1 MLSVIIPVYN
11 EAATIGVVLEKV
23 LAVPLPGGMAREV
36 IVVND
41 GSTDGTADAL
51 EAWVNRPPQA
61 PPPAGQVKII
71 HQKNQGK
78 AGAIRAGIKQ
88 ASGDIL
94 LIQDADLEYDPAQY
108 PGLLRPILEGQAQVV
123 YGSRFLGNIRNM
135 SWIDRWANNVSNTM
149 FRRLYGAVITDIN
162 TCYKAFT
169 RKALEGIV
177 LNARNFAFETEI
189 TVKFIQKGLFIKE
202 IPIHY
207 AARTRQEGKKIR
219 WATALQMFWPILR
232 YRFNGPTRF
241 ARSPQ
246 DF

>member
-1 MLSVIIPVYN
+1 MTLSIIIPAYN
-11 EAATIGVVLEKV
+11 EAATISAVLEKV
-23 LAVPLPGGMAREV
+23 LAVPLPGGMAREI

-41 GSTDGTADAL
+41 GSTDGTADVLGARL
-51 EAWVNRPPQA
+51 NP
-61 PPPAGQVKII
+61 QVKII

-78 AGAIRAGIKQ
+78 AGAIRAGMKQ
-88 ASGDIL
+88 AFGDIL

-108 PGLLRPILEGQAQVV
+108 PDLLRPILEGQTQVV
-123 YGSRFLGNIRNM
+123 YGSRFLGNIQNM
-135 SWIDRWANNVSNTM
+135 SLVDRWANNVSNAM
-149 FRRLYGAVITDIN
+149 FRWLYGAVITDIN

-219 WATALQMFWPILR
+219 WGTALQMFWPILR
-232 YRFNGPTRF
+232 YRFNFSCILGRK
-241 ARSPQ
+241 S
-246 DF
+246 

>member
-1 MLSVIIPVYN
+1 MTLSIIIPAYN
-11 EAATIGVVLEKV
+11 EAATIGAVLEKV
-23 LAVPLPGGMAREV
+23 LAVPLPGGLAREI

-51 EAWVNRPPQA
+51 EAWTKQP
-61 PPPAGQVKII
+61 QVKII

-78 AGAIRAGIKQ
+78 AGAIRAGIKR

-108 PGLLRPILEGQAQVV
+108 PGLLQPILEGQTQVV
-123 YGSRFLGNIRNM
+123 YGSRFLGNIQNM
-135 SWIDRWANNVSNTM
+135 SRVDRWANNVSNTM
-149 FRRLYGAVITDIN
+149 FRWLYGAVITDIN

-202 IPIHY
+202 VPIHY

-219 WATALQMFWPILR
+219 WGTALQMFWPILCCR
-232 YRFNGPTRF
+232 LNFNCILGRK
-241 ARSPQ
+241 S
-246 DF
+246 

>member
-1 MLSVIIPVYN
+1 MTLSIIIPTYN
-11 EAATIGVVLEKV
+11 EAVTIGAVLEKV
-23 LAVPLPGGMAREV
+23 LAVPLPGGLAREI

-51 EAWVNRPPQA
+51 EARVNRP
-61 PPPAGQVKII
+61 QVKII

-78 AGAIRAGIKQ
+78 AGAVRAGMKQ

-108 PGLLRPILEGQAQVV
+108 PGLLQPILEGRAQVV
-123 YGSRFLGNIRNM
+123 YGSRFLGNIQNM
-135 SWIDRWANNVSNTM
+135 SWIDRFANNVSNTM
-149 FRRLYGAVITDIN
+149 FRWLYGAVITDIN

-169 RKALEGIV
+169 RKALEGITM
-177 LNARNFAFETEI
+177 NARNFAFETEI

-219 WATALQMFWPILR
+219 WATALQMFWPILYHR
-232 YRFNGPTRF
+232 GF
-241 ARSPQ
+241 
-246 DF
+246 

>member
-1 MLSVIIPVYN
+1 MTLSIIIPAYN
-11 EAATIGVVLEKV
+11 EAATISAVLEKV
-23 LAVPLPGGMAREV
+23 LAVPLPGGMAREI

-41 GSTDGTADAL
+41 GSTDGTADVLGARL
-51 EAWVNRPPQA
+51 NP
-61 PPPAGQVKII
+61 QVKII

-78 AGAIRAGIKQ
+78 AGAIRAGMKQ
-88 ASGDIL
+88 AFGDIL

-108 PGLLRPILEGQAQVV
+108 PDLLRPILEGQTQVV
-123 YGSRFLGNIRNM
+123 YGSRFLGNIQNM
-135 SWIDRWANNVSNTM
+135 SLVDRWANNVSNTM
-149 FRRLYGAVITDIN
+149 FRWLYGAAITDIN

-169 RKALEGIV
+169 CKALEGIV

-219 WATALQMFWPILR
+219 WGTALQMFWPILYHR
-232 YRFNGPTRF
+232 GFRCILSKRE
-241 ARSPQ
+241 
-246 DF
+246 

>member
-1 MLSVIIPVYN
+1 MTLSIIIPAYN
-11 EAATIGVVLEKV
+11 EATTIGAVLEKV
-23 LAVPLPGGMAREV
+23 LAVPLPGALAREI

-41 GSTDGTADAL
+41 GSTDGTAQAL
-51 EAWVNRPPQA
+51 KSW
-61 PPPAGQVKII
+61 AGHSPITII
-71 HQKNQGK
+71 HQANQGK
-78 AGAIRAGIKQ
+78 AGAVRAGMKQ

-108 PGLLRPILEGQAQVV
+108 PGLLQPILEGQTQVV

-135 SWIDRWANNVSNTM
+135 SWVDRFANNVSNTI
-149 FRRLYGAVITDIN
+149 FRWLYGAVITDIN

-202 IPIHY
+202 VPIHY

-219 WATALQMFWPILR
+219 WGTALQMFWPILR
-232 YRFNGPTRF
+232 HRFNGS
-241 ARSPQ
+241 ARPE
-246 DF
+246 

>member
-1 MLSVIIPVYN
+1 MTLSIIIPTYN
-11 EAATIGVVLEKV
+11 EAVTIGAVLEKV
-23 LAVPLPGGMAREV
+23 LAVPLPGGLAREI

-51 EAWVNRPPQA
+51 EARVNRP
-61 PPPAGQVKII
+61 QVKII

-78 AGAIRAGIKQ
+78 AGAVRAGIKQ

-108 PGLLRPILEGQAQVV
+108 PGLLQPILEGRAQVV
-123 YGSRFLGNIRNM
+123 YGSRFLGNIQNM
-135 SWIDRWANNVSNTM
+135 SWIDRFANNVSNTM
-149 FRRLYGAVITDIN
+149 FRWLYGAVITDIN

-169 RKALEGIV
+169 RKALEGITM
-177 LNARNFAFETEI
+177 NARNFAFETEI

-202 IPIHY
+202 VPIHY

-219 WATALQMFWPILR
+219 WGTALQMFWPILYHR
-232 YRFNGPTRF
+232 GFRCILSKRE
-241 ARSPQ
+241 
-246 DF
+246 

>member
-1 MLSVIIPVYN
+1 MLSIIIPVYN
-11 EAATIGVVLEKV
+11 EAATIGAVLEKV
-23 LAVPLPGGMAREV
+23 LAVPLPGGLVREV

-41 GSTDGTADAL
+41 GSTDGTAEAL
-51 EAWVNRPPQA
+51 EAWAKQTQA

-78 AGAIRAGIKQ
+78 AGAIRAGMKQ

-108 PGLLRPILEGQAQVV
+108 PWLLRPILEGQAPVV
-123 YGSRFLGNIRNM
+123 YGSRFLGNIQNM
-135 SWIDRWANNVSNTM
+135 SWIDRFANNVSNAM

-169 RKALEGIV
+169 RKALEGIT
-177 LNARNFAFETEI
+177 LDARNFAFETEI

-202 IPIHY
+202 VPIHY

-219 WATALQMFWPILR
+219 WGTALQMFWPILCHR
-232 YRFNGPTRF
+232 GFRCILSKRE
-241 ARSPQ
+241 
-246 DF
+246 

>member
-1 MLSVIIPVYN
+1 MKLSIIIPAYN
-11 EAATIGVVLEKV
+11 EAVTIGAVLERI
-23 LAVPLPGGMAREV
+23 LAVPLPGGLTREI

-51 EAWVNRPPQA
+51 EAWMNRP
-61 PPPAGQVKII
+61 QVKVI

-78 AGAIRAGIKQ
+78 AGAIRAGMKQ

-94 LIQDADLEYDPAQY
+94 LIQDADLEYDPVQY
-108 PGLLRPILEGQAQVV
+108 PGLLRPILEGQTQVV
-123 YGSRFLGNIRNM
+123 YGSRFLGNIQNM
-135 SWIDRWANNVSNTM
+135 SGVNRWANNVSNTM
-149 FRRLYGAVITDIN
+149 FRWLYGAVITDIN

-169 RKALEGIV
+169 AKALEGIV

-189 TVKFIQKGLFIKE
+189 TVKFIQKGLSIKE

-219 WATALQMFWPILR
+219 WGTALQMFWPILY
-232 YRFNGPTRF
+232 YRLNGSTRF
-241 ARSPQ
+241 VRSPQ
-246 DF
+246 GF

>member
-1 MLSVIIPVYN
+1 VTLSIIIPAYN
-11 EAATIGVVLEKV
+11 EAATISAVLEKV
-23 LAVPLPGGMAREV
+23 LAVPLPGGMAREI

-41 GSTDGTADAL
+41 GSTDGTADVLGARL
-51 EAWVNRPPQA
+51 NP
-61 PPPAGQVKII
+61 QVKII

-78 AGAIRAGIKQ
+78 AGAIRAGMKQ
-88 ASGDIL
+88 AFGDIL

-108 PGLLRPILEGQAQVV
+108 PDLLRPILEGQTQVV
-123 YGSRFLGNIRNM
+123 YGSRFLGNIQNM
-135 SWIDRWANNVSNTM
+135 SLVDRWANNVSNAM
-149 FRRLYGAVITDIN
+149 FRWLYGAVITDIN

-219 WATALQMFWPILR
+219 WGTALQMFWPILR
-232 YRFNGPTRF
+232 YRFNFSCILGRK
-241 ARSPQ
+241 S
-246 DF
+246 

>member
-1 MLSVIIPVYN
+1 MTLSIIIPAYN
-11 EAATIGVVLEKV
+11 EAVTIGAILEKV
-23 LAVPLPGGMAREV
+23 LAVPLPGGLAREI

-51 EAWVNRPPQA
+51 NSWINRP
-61 PPPAGQVKII
+61 QVKII

-78 AGAIRAGIKQ
+78 AGAIRAGMKQ

-108 PGLLRPILEGQAQVV
+108 PGLLQPILEGWAQVV

-135 SWIDRWANNVSNTM
+135 SRVDRFANNVSNTI
-149 FRRLYGAVITDIN
+149 FRWLYGAVITDIN

-219 WATALQMFWPILR
+219 WGTALQMFWPILY
-232 YRFNGPTRF
+232 YRFNGSTLRHGSGQAGSRGF
-241 ARSPQ
+241 
-246 DF
+246 

>member
-1 MLSVIIPVYN
+1 VTLSIIIPAYN

-23 LAVPLPGGMAREV
+23 LAVPLPGVLAREI

-51 EAWVNRPPQA
+51 NSWINRP
-61 PPPAGQVKII
+61 QVKII

-78 AGAIRAGIKQ
+78 AGAIRTGIKQ

-108 PGLLRPILEGQAQVV
+108 PGLLRPILEGQVQVV
-123 YGSRFLGNIRNM
+123 YGSRFLGNIQNM
-135 SWIDRWANNVSNTM
+135 SRVDRFANNVSNTM

-169 RKALEGIV
+169 RKALEGIIM
-177 LNARNFAFETEI
+177 NARNFAFETEI

-202 IPIHY
+202 VPIHY

-219 WATALQMFWPILR
+219 WGTALQMFWPILY
-232 YRFNGPTRF
+232 YRFNFNCILGRK
-241 ARSPQ
+241 S
-246 DF
+246 

>member
-1 MLSVIIPVYN
+1 MTLSIIIPAYN
-11 EAATIGVVLEKV
+11 EAATISAVLEKV
-23 LAVPLPGGMAREV
+23 LAVPLPGGMAREI

-41 GSTDGTADAL
+41 GSTDGTADVL
-51 EAWVNRPPQA
+51 EAWMVRLGSPQANRP
-61 PPPAGQVKII
+61 QVKII

-78 AGAIRAGIKQ
+78 AGAIRTGMKQ

-108 PGLLRPILEGQAQVV
+108 PGLLRPILEGQTQVV
-123 YGSRFLGNIRNM
+123 YGSRFLGNIQNM
-135 SWIDRWANNVSNTM
+135 SLVDRWANNVSNAM
-149 FRRLYGAVITDIN
+149 FRWLYGAVITDIN

-219 WATALQMFWPILR
+219 WGTALQMFWPILR
-232 YRFNGPTRF
+232 YRFNFSCILGRK
-241 ARSPQ
+241 S
-246 DF
+246 